1 MGQKSLSSLHRVD
14 SSMIWNSSL
23 YNSNYKWLSYNL
35 WFSYIQFYKIIFFL
49 NTVKSKFFSNFDYFN
64 NNTFLKKKK
73 KSFSPCKNFVRFSY
87 YIELYCVEFH
97 DYLFLINIFFFTN
110 LIFFKDVKS
119 KLNIKINEFEDLFL

>member
-73 KSFSPCKNFVRFSY
+73 KVLAHVKILYDFHIILNYIVLNFMIIYF
-87 YIELYCVEFH
+87 
-97 DYLFLINIFFFTN
+97 
-110 LIFFKDVKS
+110 
-119 KLNIKINEFEDLFL
+119 